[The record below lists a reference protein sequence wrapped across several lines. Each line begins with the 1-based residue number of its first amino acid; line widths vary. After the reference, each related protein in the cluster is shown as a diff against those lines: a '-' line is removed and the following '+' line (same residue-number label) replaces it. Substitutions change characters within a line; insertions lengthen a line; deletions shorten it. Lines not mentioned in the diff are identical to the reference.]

1 MVQILVVGFPKDK
14 SQSRFLSR
22 GNHLVSRRPV
32 RLFLLSLLLVL
43 PIFGEVLDEAA
54 IQARVEK
61 MSAIEGDPV
70 AAEAAKIWAEALEAS
85 KEADL
90 SIEKEKQF
98 RAELVSLDDLNPLVP
113 PQPPE
118 GELSLQEKE
127 GFLKTVR
134 SSIEENERRLDDIE
148 ARKTRSGERV
158 TTLIEEITKVKAS
171 LKDLNVPALG
181 PGVLEAAQHQKG
193 VQEKRRLEARLAEFT
208 AEQELLRQESDLFID
223 RITRRKD
230 FTKKLKELETNLIQS
245 IKKAQ
250 EQEALKNQQVVASL
264 EEEFSGIPELN
275 SILGEVK
282 EFRDREKSLKQGL
295 KQARDYR
302 ESVVAVREK
311 IDEQFKLAKGRIE
324 LLEGAKMG
332 IDDETGLLLRRQRA
346 RLPSV
351 DQISAEL
358 KDKLERAARAE
369 LSLMTLSDEV
379 KDLSSLSDEQIK
391 KILIDHPKVSRK
403 RIDELLEQRA
413 GVLRNLDKTLRDLK
427 EELNEGTGVAKLTID
442 EIQEYSTFIDERLLW
457 IKSTKSLHWTEP
469 VAEWGRVIDLFK
481 SDGLGAALKSI
492 EDNLFNKI
500 VLVILV
506 FLISLGVFFRRGRL
520 RKVLEESSR
529 EAARR
534 NCTSIVPTV
543 KFIGA
548 AVLLSSWVSLPVWC
562 ASELVTVPVFWKV
575 ALLRLST
582 FLFFSSLFLKF
593 ARPHGLF
600 VSHFKM
606 EPERAAVI
614 FTSLK
619 WVSAVAPVF
628 VFLVPALTLSEENT
642 EAGRFVFIVAML
654 ILAGFVHH
662 LFHPKRTIVGD
673 GEASGGLVKLIYVLL
688 MAIPVVFVVGA
699 GLGYF
704 ASVLTLRDQVGAT
717 AGLLVLAFLAMRFLI
732 RWTLVSRRGLAISQA
747 MRRREAVL
755 AHREMEAERQPKSEE
770 MPSLDEVK
778 AEAVNVVEVEEQTT
792 QLLKFATYLA
802 VFFGLWVIWSSTL
815 PALKVLDGIELWKD
829 EAVVADQKPEA
840 PAVPGLG
847 AVSGKD
853 EASPQETTVTKMV
866 PVDDGRVTLQDL
878 LLSVVFFVLTFVAA
892 RNIPSLLSLTLFSR
906 IKLGPGG
913 NFALTTTARYLI
925 VLVGIVIALAQIG
938 VTWGKVQWLAAAV
951 SLGIGFGLQEI
962 FANFVAGI
970 ILLFERPI
978 RLGDIV
984 TVGDISGKVT
994 QIKIR
999 ATTIQQFNN
1008 RELLVPNKE
1017 FITSQLVNWTLKDSV
1032 LRFEIPIGIAYGSDT
1047 EKASRILREIVEG
1060 HEKVLDDPAPA
1071 ILFSSFGNST
1081 LDFLL
1086 RGFVASVDDLLPT
1099 QSEIHYQIDNAFR
1112 EAKIEIA
1119 FPQQDIHLRS
1129 LPEGVK
1135 IVSQS

>member
-1 MVQILVVGFPKDK
+1 M
-14 SQSRFLSR
+14 
-22 GNHLVSRRPV
+22 
-32 RLFLLSLLLVL
+32 VL
-43 PIFGEVLDEAA
+43 PIFGEVLDDAA

-85 KEADL
+85 KAADL
-90 SIEKEKQF
+90 SIAKEKGF
-98 RAELVSLDDLNPLVP
+98 RAEIARLDTLKSLELPR
-113 PQPPE
+113 PPE

-127 GFLKTVR
+127 EFLKTVR
-134 SSIEENERRLDDIE
+134 SSIDESERRLDDIE
-148 ARKTRSGERV
+148 AKKSSSGKRV

-171 LKDLNVPALG
+171 LSDLSVPALA
-181 PGVLEAAQHQKG
+181 PGTLEAALHQKG

-208 AEQELLRQESDLFID
+208 AEQELLRRESDLFID
-223 RITRRKD
+223 RMARRKD
-230 FTKKLKELETNLIQS
+230 FTKKLKGLGTELFRS

-250 EQEALKNQQVVASL
+250 EQESLKNQKFVESL
-264 EEEFSGIPELN
+264 EEEFSGVPELI
-275 SILGEVK
+275 SILAEIK
-282 EFRDREKSLKQGL
+282 RFREREKNLGKGL
-295 KQARDYR
+295 QQAREYR
-302 ESVVAVREK
+302 ESVVEIRDK
-311 IDEQFKLAKGRIE
+311 IDEQFRSAKGRIE
-324 LLEGAKMG
+324 LLRDAKMG
-332 IDDETGLLLRRQRA
+332 IDDETGMLLRRQRA

-351 DQISAEL
+351 DELSAEL

-379 KDLSSLSDEQIK
+379 NDLSSPSDEQIE

-403 RIDELLEQRA
+403 RIDELLEQRS

-427 EELNEGTGVAKLTID
+427 KELNEGTGVAKLTID
-442 EIQEYSTFIDERLLW
+442 EIEDYSTFIDERLLW
-457 IKSTKSLHWTEP
+457 IKSTKTLHWKEP

-481 SDGLGAALKSI
+481 SDGLGAALKSM
-492 EDNLFNKI
+492 EDEFFEKI
-500 VLVILV
+500 VLVLLV
-506 FLISLGVFFRRGRL
+506 ILISLGVFFRRGRL
-520 RKVLEESSR
+520 RMVLEESSH

-534 NCTSIVPTV
+534 NCTSIVPTL

-562 ASELVTVPVFWKV
+562 VSELVTVPVFWKV

-606 EPERAAVI
+606 EPERAAIV
-614 FTSLK
+614 FTNLK
-619 WVSAVAPVF
+619 WLSAVAPVF

-654 ILAGFVHH
+654 ISAGFVHH
-662 LFHPKRTIVGD
+662 LFHPKGTILGD
-673 GEASGGLVKLIYVLL
+673 CEASGGVVKLIYVLL
-688 MAIPVVFVVGA
+688 MTIPVVFVVGA

-704 ASVLTLRDQVGAT
+704 ASVLTLRNQVAAT
-717 AGLLVLAFLAMRFLI
+717 AGLLVLAFLVMRFLT

-747 MRRREAVL
+747 MRRREVAL
-755 AHREMEAERQPKSEE
+755 AHREMEAEGQTKSEE
-770 MPSLDEVK
+770 VPSLDEVK

-802 VFFGLWVIWSSTL
+802 VFFGLWMIWSSTW
-815 PALKVLDGIELWKD
+815 PALKVLDEVELWKD
-829 EAVVADQKPEA
+829 EPVVVEKKSEA
-840 PAVPGLG
+840 PSVRGLS

-853 EASPQETTVTKMV
+853 EASPPEAKVAKMIR
-866 PVDDGRVTLQDL
+866 VDDGRVTLQDL
-878 LLSVVFFVLTFVAA
+878 LLSLVFFVLTFVAA

-1135 IVSQS
+1135 MVSQS

>member
-43 PIFGEVLDEAA
+43 PIFGEVLDDAA

-85 KEADL
+85 KAADL
-90 SIEKEKQF
+90 SIAKEKGF
-98 RAELVSLDDLNPLVP
+98 RAEIARLDALKSLELPR
-113 PQPPE
+113 PPE

-127 GFLKTVR
+127 EFLKTVR
-134 SSIEENERRLDDIE
+134 SSIDESERRLDDIE
-148 ARKTRSGERV
+148 AKKSSSGKRV

-171 LKDLNVPALG
+171 LSDLSVPALA
-181 PGVLEAAQHQKG
+181 PGTLEAALHQKG

-208 AEQELLRQESDLFID
+208 AEQELLRRESDLFID
-223 RITRRKD
+223 RMARRKD
-230 FTKKLKELETNLIQS
+230 FTKKLKGLGTELFRS

-250 EQEALKNQQVVASL
+250 EQESLKNQKFVESL
-264 EEEFSGIPELN
+264 EEEFSGVPELI
-275 SILGEVK
+275 SILAEIK
-282 EFRDREKSLKQGL
+282 RFREREKNLGKGL
-295 KQARDYR
+295 QQAREYR
-302 ESVVAVREK
+302 ESVVEIRDK
-311 IDEQFKLAKGRIE
+311 IDEQFRSAKGRIE
-324 LLEGAKMG
+324 LLRDAKMG
-332 IDDETGLLLRRQRA
+332 IDDETGMLLRRQRA

-351 DQISAEL
+351 DELSAEL

-379 KDLSSLSDEQIK
+379 NDLSSPSDEQIE

-403 RIDELLEQRA
+403 RIDELLEQRS

-427 EELNEGTGVAKLTID
+427 KELNEGTGVAKLTID
-442 EIQEYSTFIDERLLW
+442 EIEDYSTFIDERLLW
-457 IKSTKSLHWTEP
+457 IKSTKTLHWKEP

-481 SDGLGAALKSI
+481 SDGLGAALKSM
-492 EDNLFNKI
+492 EDEFFEKI
-500 VLVILV
+500 VLVLLV
-506 FLISLGVFFRRGRL
+506 ILISLGVFFRRGRL
-520 RKVLEESSR
+520 RMVLEESSH

-534 NCTSIVPTV
+534 NCTSIVPTL

-562 ASELVTVPVFWKV
+562 VSELVTVPVFWKV

-606 EPERAAVI
+606 EPERAAIV
-614 FTSLK
+614 FTNLK
-619 WVSAVAPVF
+619 WLSAVAPVF

-654 ILAGFVHH
+654 ISAGFVHH
-662 LFHPKRTIVGD
+662 LFHPKGTILGD
-673 GEASGGLVKLIYVLL
+673 CEASGGVVKLIYVLL
-688 MAIPVVFVVGA
+688 MTIPVVFVVGA

-704 ASVLTLRDQVGAT
+704 ASVLTLRNQVAAT
-717 AGLLVLAFLAMRFLI
+717 AGLLVLAFLVMRFLT

-747 MRRREAVL
+747 MRRREVAL
-755 AHREMEAERQPKSEE
+755 AHREMEAEGQTKSEE
-770 MPSLDEVK
+770 VPSLDEVK

-802 VFFGLWVIWSSTL
+802 VFFGLWMIWSSTW
-815 PALKVLDGIELWKD
+815 PALKVLDEVELWKD
-829 EAVVADQKPEA
+829 EPVVVEKKSEA
-840 PAVPGLG
+840 PSVRGLS

-853 EASPQETTVTKMV
+853 EASPPEAKVAKMIR
-866 PVDDGRVTLQDL
+866 VDDGRVTLQDL
-878 LLSVVFFVLTFVAA
+878 LLSLVFFVLTFVAA

-1135 IVSQS
+1135 MVSQS

>member
-1 MVQILVVGFPKDK
+1 M
-14 SQSRFLSR
+14 
-22 GNHLVSRRPV
+22 

-43 PIFGEVLDEAA
+43 PIFGEVLDDAA

-85 KEADL
+85 KAADL
-90 SIEKEKQF
+90 SIAKEKGF
-98 RAELVSLDDLNPLVP
+98 RAEIARLDALKSLELPR
-113 PQPPE
+113 PPE

-127 GFLKTVR
+127 EFLKTVR
-134 SSIEENERRLDDIE
+134 SSIDESERRLDDIE
-148 ARKTRSGERV
+148 AKKSSSGKRV

-171 LKDLNVPALG
+171 LSDLSVPALA
-181 PGVLEAAQHQKG
+181 PGTLEAALHQKG

-208 AEQELLRQESDLFID
+208 AEQELLRRESDLFID
-223 RITRRKD
+223 RMARRKD
-230 FTKKLKELETNLIQS
+230 FTKKLKGLGTELFRS

-250 EQEALKNQQVVASL
+250 EQESLKNQKFVESL
-264 EEEFSGIPELN
+264 EEEFSGVPELI
-275 SILGEVK
+275 SILAEIK
-282 EFRDREKSLKQGL
+282 RFREREKNLGKGL
-295 KQARDYR
+295 QQAREYR
-302 ESVVAVREK
+302 ESVVEIRDK
-311 IDEQFKLAKGRIE
+311 IDEQFRSAKGRIE
-324 LLEGAKMG
+324 LLRDAKMG
-332 IDDETGLLLRRQRA
+332 IDDETGMLLRRQRA

-351 DQISAEL
+351 DELSAEL

-379 KDLSSLSDEQIK
+379 NDLSSPSDEQIE

-403 RIDELLEQRA
+403 RIDELLEQRS

-427 EELNEGTGVAKLTID
+427 KELNEGTGVAKLTID
-442 EIQEYSTFIDERLLW
+442 EIEDYSTFIDERLLW
-457 IKSTKSLHWTEP
+457 IKSTKTLHWKEP

-481 SDGLGAALKSI
+481 SDGLGAALKSM
-492 EDNLFNKI
+492 EDEFFEKI
-500 VLVILV
+500 VLVLLV
-506 FLISLGVFFRRGRL
+506 ILISLGVFFRRGRL
-520 RKVLEESSR
+520 RMVLEESSH

-534 NCTSIVPTV
+534 NCTSIVPTL

-562 ASELVTVPVFWKV
+562 VSELVTVPVFWKV

-606 EPERAAVI
+606 EPERAAIV
-614 FTSLK
+614 FTNLK
-619 WVSAVAPVF
+619 WLSAVAPVF

-654 ILAGFVHH
+654 ISAGFVHH
-662 LFHPKRTIVGD
+662 LFHPKGTILGD
-673 GEASGGLVKLIYVLL
+673 CEASGGVVKLIYVLL
-688 MAIPVVFVVGA
+688 MTIPVVFVVGA

-704 ASVLTLRDQVGAT
+704 ASVLTLRNQVAAT
-717 AGLLVLAFLAMRFLI
+717 AGLLVLAFLVMRFLT

-747 MRRREAVL
+747 MRRREVAL
-755 AHREMEAERQPKSEE
+755 AHREMEAEGQTKSEE
-770 MPSLDEVK
+770 VPSLDEVK

-802 VFFGLWVIWSSTL
+802 VFFGLWMIWSSTW
-815 PALKVLDGIELWKD
+815 PALKVLDEVELWKD
-829 EAVVADQKPEA
+829 EPVVVEKKSEA
-840 PAVPGLG
+840 PSVRGLS

-853 EASPQETTVTKMV
+853 EASPPEAKVAKMIR
-866 PVDDGRVTLQDL
+866 VDDGRVTLQDL
-878 LLSVVFFVLTFVAA
+878 LLSLVFFVLTFVAA

-1135 IVSQS
+1135 MVSQS

>member
-1 MVQILVVGFPKDK
+1 M
-14 SQSRFLSR
+14 
-22 GNHLVSRRPV
+22 
-32 RLFLLSLLLVL
+32 VL
-43 PIFGEVLDEAA
+43 PIFGEVLDDAA

-85 KEADL
+85 KAADL
-90 SIEKEKQF
+90 SIAKEKGF
-98 RAELVSLDDLNPLVP
+98 RAEIARLDALKSLELPR
-113 PQPPE
+113 PPE

-127 GFLKTVR
+127 EFLKTVR
-134 SSIEENERRLDDIE
+134 SSIDESERRLDDIE
-148 ARKTRSGERV
+148 AKKSSSGKRV

-171 LKDLNVPALG
+171 LSDLSVPALA
-181 PGVLEAAQHQKG
+181 PGTLEAALHQKG

-208 AEQELLRQESDLFID
+208 AEQELLRRESDLFID
-223 RITRRKD
+223 RMARRKD
-230 FTKKLKELETNLIQS
+230 FTKKLKGLGTELFRS

-250 EQEALKNQQVVASL
+250 EQESLKNQKFVESL
-264 EEEFSGIPELN
+264 EEEFSGVPELI
-275 SILGEVK
+275 SILAEIK
-282 EFRDREKSLKQGL
+282 RFREREKNLGKGL
-295 KQARDYR
+295 QQAREYR
-302 ESVVAVREK
+302 ESVVEIRDK
-311 IDEQFKLAKGRIE
+311 IDEQFRSAKGRIE
-324 LLEGAKMG
+324 LLRDAKMG
-332 IDDETGLLLRRQRA
+332 IDDETGMLLRRQRA

-351 DQISAEL
+351 DELSAEL

-379 KDLSSLSDEQIK
+379 NDLSSPSDEQIE

-403 RIDELLEQRA
+403 RIDELLEQRS

-427 EELNEGTGVAKLTID
+427 KELNEGTGVAKLTID
-442 EIQEYSTFIDERLLW
+442 EIEDYSTFIDERLLW
-457 IKSTKSLHWTEP
+457 IKSTKTLHWKEP

-481 SDGLGAALKSI
+481 SDGLGAALKSM
-492 EDNLFNKI
+492 EDEFFEKI
-500 VLVILV
+500 VLVLLV
-506 FLISLGVFFRRGRL
+506 ILISLGVFFRRGRL
-520 RKVLEESSR
+520 RMVLEESSH

-534 NCTSIVPTV
+534 NCTSIVPTL

-562 ASELVTVPVFWKV
+562 VSELVTVPVFWKV

-606 EPERAAVI
+606 EPERAAIV
-614 FTSLK
+614 FTNLK
-619 WVSAVAPVF
+619 WLSAVAPVF

-654 ILAGFVHH
+654 ISAGFVHH
-662 LFHPKRTIVGD
+662 LFHPKGTILGD
-673 GEASGGLVKLIYVLL
+673 CEASGGVVKLIYVLL
-688 MAIPVVFVVGA
+688 MTIPVVFVVGA

-704 ASVLTLRDQVGAT
+704 ASVLTLRNQVAAT
-717 AGLLVLAFLAMRFLI
+717 AGLLVLAFLVMRFLT

-747 MRRREAVL
+747 MRRREVAL
-755 AHREMEAERQPKSEE
+755 AHREMEAEGQTKSEE
-770 MPSLDEVK
+770 VPSLDEVK

-802 VFFGLWVIWSSTL
+802 VFFGLWMIWSSTW
-815 PALKVLDGIELWKD
+815 PALKVLDEVELWKD
-829 EAVVADQKPEA
+829 EPVVVEKKSEA
-840 PAVPGLG
+840 PSVRGLS

-853 EASPQETTVTKMV
+853 EASPPEAKVAKMIR
-866 PVDDGRVTLQDL
+866 VDDGRVTLQDL
-878 LLSVVFFVLTFVAA
+878 LLSLVFFVLTFVAA

-1135 IVSQS
+1135 MVSQS